1 MAARKYPRIPVSFPV
16 EVLAEGK
23 MLRGTAS
30 TLGGGGLFLTHPLL
44 LAPGT
49 ELQLRFR
56 PVKRGAAITAQG
68 RSLYMIEGQGTGVQF
83 TALEAADHQRL
94 LRLIHQRTRDRRQF
108 PRVPLATQIYC
119 DECMTLAFSRDLSE
133 GGMFIETREPL
144 REGARINVRFHLD
157 DEGPVVVASAKV
169 CYVVER
175 LGMGVEFLEMFPDDR
190 ARVRNYVSET
200 PVLPTPAA
208 TARKRRRNPQSAS
221 ARAE

>member
-23 MLRGTAS
+23 ILRGTAS
-30 TLGGGGLFLTHPLL
+30 TLGGGGLFLTRPLL
-44 LAPGT
+44 LPPGT
-49 ELQLRFR
+49 DMTLRFR

-68 RSLYMIEGQGTGVQF
+68 RSLYRIEGQGTGVQF

-94 LRLIHQRTRDRRQF
+94 LRLIHQRTKDRRQH

-144 REGARINVRFHLD
+144 QSGARINVRFHLED
-157 DEGPVVVASAKV
+157 QGPIVVASAKV

-175 LGMGVEFLEMFPDDR
+175 LGMGVEFLEIFPEDR
-190 ARVRNYVSET
+190 ARIRNYISEI
-200 PVLPTPAA
+200 PALPDPTAQAKKTRRSKQSA
-208 TARKRRRNPQSAS
+208 TAQAD
-221 ARAE
+221 